1 MTGTPAPEHESR
13 HDRLPSPAGPPAQE
27 CREQVP
33 APDRPPA
40 SQSRDHVP
48 PSDEPP
54 PDTLSQGAYRG
65 VSWSTT
71 GSWPAPPSAPGHRSP
86 PSEGPSVL
94 PEGTPPLRTVPEI
107 RPASRPSAPENRA
120 TRTAPENRPTPRAA
134 SGDPPAGQVASEERP
149 TPRTAPK
156 EQGDGQ
162 VASGGQPVARD
173 APGGPQ
179 DVPERR
185 PEAPQPRPAADAQ
198 WMLGHRRTFPDE
210 QVWPPLPR
218 PAGEPP
224 GASTQPFPAVPA
236 APASGPPRAPGPVSD
251 AGVSDPAPAL
261 GAGPGTVR
269 GPAGPG
275 TVPGRGGS
283 DGSGVGS
290 GSGDP
295 AARGEGAT
303 VPGAAA
309 QPPRRRTALRVG
321 GAVLAVALA
330 VGIPTWQGYS
340 LYRGGVPDYRIHTV
354 AAGGT
359 GTLMNVS
366 WRVRVEQADNLPG
379 KPPIRPDQRWL
390 KITVTRTSLNAEG
403 VIRRGEPDIEVQHPD
418 GRTWRAEID
427 EDGLPLEGE
436 NHRIGI
442 GYDYE
447 ATSLVPRTVAGQV
460 EVRIRPSTFRI
471 PLREEPAADLF
482 DRVGTEKIE
491 PGDQVLL
498 FRR

>member
-27 CREQVP
+27 SREQVP
-33 APDRPPA
+33 APDRPPPA
-40 SQSRDHVP
+40 S
-48 PSDEPP
+48 
-54 PDTLSQGAYRG
+54 LSQDAYRG
-65 VSWSTT
+65 VPWSTA
-71 GSWPAPPSAPGHRSP
+71 GSWPTPPSAPGHRSP
-86 PSEGPSVL
+86 PSE
-94 PEGTPPLRTVPEI
+94 EQ
-107 RPASRPSAPENRA
+107 PA
-120 TRTAPENRPTPRAA
+120 
-134 SGDPPAGQVASEERP
+134 
-149 TPRTAPK
+149 PRTASEDRSADRAAE
-156 EQGDGQ
+156 EQ
-162 VASGGQPVARD
+162 PIARD

-179 DVPERR
+179 DVPGRP
-185 PEAPQPRPAADAQ
+185 PEAPQPRPAADAH

-210 QVWPPLPR
+210 QVWPPPPR
-218 PAGEPP
+218 PADEPP

-236 APASGPPRAPGPVSD
+236 APSPGPPRASGPVSN
-251 AGVSDPAPAL
+251 AGVSAPGAPVPTL
-261 GAGPGTVR
+261 GIGPGTGP

-275 TVPGRGGS
+275 DGSGSGDS

-290 GSGDP
+290 GSRDP

-309 QPPRRRTALRVG
+309 PPPRRRTALRVG

-330 VGIPTWQGYS
+330 IGIPTWQGYS
-340 LYRGGVPDYRIHTV
+340 LYRGGVPGHRIHTV

-379 KPPIRPDQRWL
+379 KPPIKPDQRWL
-390 KITVTRTSLNAEG
+390 RITVTRTSLNAEG

-427 EDGLPLEGE
+427 EDGLPPEGE
-436 NHRIGI
+436 DHRIGI

-447 ATSLVPRTVAGQV
+447 ATSLVPRAVAGQV
-460 EVRIRPSTFRI
+460 EVRIRPSTLRI
-471 PLREEPAADLF
+471 PPREEPAVDLF
-482 DRVGTEKIE
+482 DRVGTEKVE